1 VNFDDIPFNRRQATS
16 MRGLAAK
23 LQGMLE
29 RSERAKRPPPASEK
43 GIPLLELGRR
53 REDGVLRVSW
63 CELEAGEPF
72 CQVRLWRRDA
82 EGHLRPTRRGSV
94 IRLREMPEFA
104 DAIAKAL
111 DLAEK
116 YAKTKSR

>member
-1 VNFDDIPFNRRQATS
+1 VSLDDFPFNRRQATN

-23 LQGMLE
+23 LQGLLE
-29 RSERAKRPPPASEK
+29 LSERAKRPPPAPEK

-72 CQVRLWRRDA
+72 LQVRLWRRDND
-82 EGHLRPTRRGSV
+82 GHLRPTRKGSV
-94 IRLREMPEFA
+94 IRLREMPEFGA
-104 DAIAKAL
+104 AIAKAL

-116 YAKTKSR
+116 YGQAKAR